1 MLQSMGCKDL
11 DTAQRLKNNNK
22 MTKAI
27 VGSLDNLLREV
38 CKWEVSPGVRQIWW
52 QILAQY

>member
-1 MLQSMGCKDL
+1 MGGKDL
-11 DTAQRLKNNNK
+11 DMAQRLNNK

-38 CKWEVSPGVRQIWW
+38 CEWEVGPGVRQIWW
-52 QILAQY
+52 QILAQS